1 MKKNSFVLGIILGM
15 LAPVAGLLIFYF
27 WKASATPLGYFL
39 AFMLQNKSLLT
50 AAISFSLF
58 ANAIVFTW
66 TVNTHKDK
74 TAKGVFLVTLLI
86 TIPLII
92 YKLLM

>member
-1 MKKNSFVLGIILGM
+1 MGLLLGI
-15 LAPVAGLLIFYF
+15 LAPIAGLLVFYF
-27 WKASATPLGYFL
+27 WKASSTPLGYFL
-39 AFMLQNKSLLT
+39 EFLLQNKTLLT

-66 TVNTHKDK
+66 AVNTHKDK

-92 YKLLM
+92 YKLMM